1 MRLRP
6 SVVMSFLAAF
16 VSAVALVPAAQ
27 AEVSHRTG
35 VGIKCEWLPI
45 EGPTESMRCEA
56 TVLDGSS
63 EPTPP
68 TGIVTSNGSITCA
81 LAAVSAARSACAFTL
96 TAPSEG
102 EATVTSEY
110 SGDATH
116 TSAYLRM
123 GWLGNEAYVGR
134 VIWVEPS
141 APNLP
146 PSPPP
151 PSYVPAAPKNESKS
165 LSPTPTPLGP
175 PSSTAKNLGA
185 KIDLHPAKRS
195 RQRLARFRFAGAGR
209 FECKLDLALYKSCA
223 ASFKRRVETGAH
235 VLHVRP
241 FGGGRVTTF
250 RWRVLPG
257 R

>member
-6 SVVMSFLAAF
+6 SVVTSLLAVLVSVVAF
-16 VSAVALVPAAQ
+16 APGAQ
-27 AEVSHRTG
+27 AEASHRTG
-35 VGIKCEWLPI
+35 VGIRCEWLAI
-45 EGPTESMRCEA
+45 EGPTMSMRCVA

-68 TGIVTSNGSITCA
+68 TGIVTSNQSITCA
-81 LAAVSAARSACAFTL
+81 LAAVSANRSACAFAL

-116 TSAYLRM
+116 TWAYLRV

-141 APNLP
+141 APNLV

-151 PSYVPAAPKNESKS
+151 SYSPAAPKNESKP
-165 LSPTPTPLGP
+165 LGPTPTPSGP
-175 PSSTAKNLGA
+175 PPSTAKNLGA
-185 KIDLHPAKRS
+185 RIDLHPAKRT
-195 RQRLARFRFAGAGR
+195 RRRLARFHFAGAGR
-209 FECKLDLALYKSCA
+209 FECKLDRALYKSCA
-223 ASFKRRVETGAH
+223 VSFKRHVEAGAH
-235 VLHVRP
+235 VLRVRP
-241 FGGGRVTTF
+241 VGGGRVTTF